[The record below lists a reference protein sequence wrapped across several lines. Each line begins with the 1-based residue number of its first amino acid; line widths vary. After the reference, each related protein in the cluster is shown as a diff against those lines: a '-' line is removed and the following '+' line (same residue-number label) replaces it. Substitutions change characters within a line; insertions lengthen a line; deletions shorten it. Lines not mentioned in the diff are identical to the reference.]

1 MLLTK
6 VFGSSGDPERRMKAL
21 TVTSLTGAIGVL
33 LLLAL
38 FLYSAF
44 SEVVDNKARSAAL
57 ENATT
62 LSSTTTASTG
72 RINLISNDVDALNG
86 RSAVLDQMIKDMEG
100 VAASAALENSTGLA
114 SLSTTV
120 TDQSGQINR
129 VSGELDSLNIAA
141 KVLEVQIRAAD
152 SEARSASVDAS
163 SAVITLSTSLT
174 GLTEQAVLVSHD
186 VDALKFDSATLEDRM
201 RDVQQELDALD
212 SDFRALKQRFDQRR

>member
-62 LSSTTTASTG
+62 LSSTM
-72 RINLISNDVDALNG
+72 
-86 RSAVLDQMIKDMEG
+86 DQRIKDMEG

-163 SAVITLSTSLT
+163 SAVTTLSTSLT

-186 VDALKFDSATLEDRM
+186 VNALKFDSATLEDRM

>member
-44 SEVVDNKARSAAL
+44 SEVVDNNARLAAL

-62 LSSTTTASTG
+62 LSSTTTALTE
-72 RINLISNDVDALNG
+72 RINPIS
-86 RSAVLDQMIKDMEG
+86 
-100 VAASAALENSTGLA
+100 SAALENSTGLA

-152 SEARSASVDAS
+152 SEARSAAVDAS
-163 SAVITLSTSLT
+163 SAVTTLSTSLT

-186 VDALKFDSATLEDRM
+186 VNSLKFDSTTLEDRL

-212 SDFRALKQRFDQRR
+212 SDFRALKQRYDQRR